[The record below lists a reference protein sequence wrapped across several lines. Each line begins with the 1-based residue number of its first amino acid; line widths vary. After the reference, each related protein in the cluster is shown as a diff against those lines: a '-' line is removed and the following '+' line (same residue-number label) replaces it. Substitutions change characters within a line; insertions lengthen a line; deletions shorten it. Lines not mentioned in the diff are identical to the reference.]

1 MLQPLDLAG
10 LGASL
15 AINAYRTIKSLE
27 FGVTVLEDD
36 HDLLCGFN
44 RELKFIAG
52 NNILEKLR
60 LYLEIEDETAFK
72 TESED
77 WSTLDSV
84 LTESR
89 AFPMLH
95 QVSVEISWWSESM
108 DISEREAMLESLKK
122 DKFSRLMKSKAVK
135 FDFSASAKFD
145 DEVL

>member
-135 FDFSASAKFD
+135 FDFSAKFD

>member
-27 FGVTVLEDD
+27 FGVTVLVEDD

-84 LTESR
+84 LTESH

-135 FDFSASAKFD
+135 FDFSAKFD

>member
-36 HDLLCGFN
+36 HDLLCGFI

-135 FDFSASAKFD
+135 FDFSAKFD

>member
-36 HDLLCGFN
+36 HDLWCGFN

-135 FDFSASAKFD
+135 FDFSAKFD

>member
-15 AINAYRTIKSLE
+15 AIYAYRTIKSLE

-135 FDFSASAKFD
+135 FDFSAKFD

>member
-89 AFPMLH
+89 AFLMLH

-135 FDFSASAKFD
+135 FDFSAKFD

>member
-36 HDLLCGFN
+36 YDLLCGFN

-135 FDFSASAKFD
+135 FDFSAKFD